1 MSLRVLIVCF
11 FSLLITFGSQ
21 ANAQNS
27 KQNDL
32 AQDTRSKT
40 IAKLKS
46 NSLVR
51 THTTELG
58 LIEGQFLKYTGDS
71 LFLASYLERKSVSL
85 PAIDALWVRGRATK
99 TGAIVG
105 GAIGAVG
112 GGLLGVFAVG
122 IGSFESGDD
131 PNYFAGAVGGGILGG
146 GICGLLGAGIGAAIP
161 KWHLRYRSPTYRKEP
176 KAEKESL
183 SLIKPAKSH
192 KIGTITLLG
201 GYARDTWKSAPK
213 GSLGG
218 RLNYA
223 ARIRPAFE
231 IGPEFGYYRLG
242 SGSSLWHVSAAAR
255 LSKAKKTK
263 RYYGVTD
270 LGLYDC
276 QGSDHAHLYIGF
288 GLGGGINFHSEN
300 KPFSMTLEG
309 RWHSNLTRVGYDSPF
324 SFLTFMTGVQYS
336 W

>member
-1 MSLRVLIVCF
+1 MSIRLLIVGF
-11 FSLLITFGSQ
+11 FSLMIVSTSP
-21 ANAQNS
+21 S
-27 KQNDL
+27 H
-32 AQDTRSKT
+32 AQDSAQDSLEQNKRSEA

-46 NSLVR
+46 QSLIR

-58 LIEGQFLKYTGDS
+58 LTEGQFLKYTGDS
-71 LFLASYLERKSVSL
+71 LFLVSYLEQKSVSV

-112 GGLLGVFAVG
+112 GGLLGIFAVA
-122 IGSFESGDD
+122 IGSLESGDD
-131 PNYFAGAVGGGILGG
+131 PNYVFGAIGGGILAG

-161 KWHLRYRSPTYRKEP
+161 KWHFRYRSPTFKKES

-183 SLIKPAKSH
+183 SLIKPTKNH

-242 SGSSLWHVSAAAR
+242 SGSSLWHVCAAAR
-255 LSKAKKTK
+255 LSKTKKTK
-263 RYYGVTD
+263 RYYGITD

-288 GLGGGINFHSEN
+288 GLGGGISFHSEN
-300 KPFSMTLEG
+300 KPFAVTLEG
-309 RWHSNLTRVGYDSPF
+309 RWHSNLSRVGYDSPF
-324 SFLTFMTGVQYS
+324 SFLTFMGGIQYS